1 MPRLNKSSKVSKVST
16 NTTEAKV
23 RHVHNQLTSRA
34 GLSFNVNVTQD
45 LLRTYYQRNSMTLE
59 SQKDGNT
66 VNRLPTFRGGHV
78 VITGV
83 LQEFLRYS
91 LEQLRSLTKK
101 SKDGLRTVNE
111 AQVRNLF
118 LVDNNLRSLYDLY
131 HLKYVQDSDY
141 LNSSFASEKDFNRY
155 VEKQLGTTWNLTPGT
170 INYLCYYLTRLFSD
184 IARTSYRYLLSSGK
198 KQVDQ
203 NVVRFASWTLFKNSE
218 QLTSLVDKEAVR
230 VSEACGLLTHRSSED
245 DEEQQVEQNT
255 QGGDVSEEE
264 ETEVEESEEE
274 LSDDDNES
282 SDEEEEVV
290 VKKTAT
296 KTATKP
302 ATKKG
307 RKPRQTKSR
316 RR

>member
-1 MPRLNKSSKVSKVST
+1 MPRKVSKVST
-16 NTTEAKV
+16 NTSEEKV
-23 RHVHNQLTSRA
+23 RHVHNQLTTRA

-131 HLKYVQDSDY
+131 HSKYVQDSDY
-141 LNSSFASEKDFNRY
+141 LNSSFASEKDFTRY
-155 VEKQLGTTWNLTPGT
+155 VEKHLGTTWNLTPGT
-170 INYLCYYLTRLFSD
+170 TNYLCYYLTRLFSD
-184 IARTSYRYLLSSGK
+184 LASISYRYLLSSGK
-198 KQVDQ
+198 KQVDH
-203 NVVRFASWTLFKNSE
+203 NVVRFAAWTLFRNSE

-230 VSEACGLLTHRSSED
+230 VSEACGLLTHQSEN
-245 DEEQQVEQNT
+245 DEEQQEQQVEQNT

-264 ETEVEESEEE
+264 TEVEESEEE
-274 LSDDDNES
+274 LSDDNNES

-290 VKKTAT
+290 VK